1 MGLAQAWGSFSW
13 LELKPIPAE
22 IEIIKGMSR
31 RQLDKL
37 CSISIFKSEKSCAK
51 LINYPGCTL
60 KGNAIVA
67 LFHVSNFSLFVSV
80 QVLTRLQKQR
90 EKNYF

>member
-1 MGLAQAWGSFSW
+1 MPKSFFWLKNVLAFFYKLPCSAATNASLTKILTLHVRVVLQ
-13 LELKPIPAE
+13 E
-22 IEIIKGMSR
+22 R
-31 RQLDKL
+31 LD
-37 CSISIFKSEKSCAK
+37 F
-51 LINYPGCTL
+51 
-60 KGNAIVA
+60 A